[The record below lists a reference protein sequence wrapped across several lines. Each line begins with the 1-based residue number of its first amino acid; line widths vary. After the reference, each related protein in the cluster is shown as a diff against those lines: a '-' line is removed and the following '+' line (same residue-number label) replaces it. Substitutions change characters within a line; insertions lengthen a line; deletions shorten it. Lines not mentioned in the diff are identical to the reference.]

1 MNLVGTRTHRPAASV
16 TVRRMS
22 EQTGPGASGTP
33 FAPPGGPRRALDGG
47 RAADEPHPSAEATSP
62 YALPTAGATS
72 PVTPPPAAPP
82 TPFLPVSPY
91 GQAAPYTP
99 PGTYP
104 QADAY
109 GQAVPFLQPPAYGSP
124 PSYGAPQF
132 PAPPPSYGPT
142 AAYGG
147 PPSYGTPGAWGPPLG
162 YGALVQPPTEGLAIA
177 SLVTSIAGLLVLGGL
192 PGPVGVGLGIGALRR
207 IRRRGTKGRGM
218 AIAGVVVGAVST
230 LVCIGW
236 IWLAVWAASSS
247 PGVVSDFA
255 FGDELPDYTLRSDL
269 VVGDC
274 LREYPDSW
282 DLGTADPVDC
292 GEAHAL
298 EIVAV
303 LPLSGPV
310 DASADPAD
318 AGFDRAFAQCT
329 AHIERAAPGLL
340 DEWTIWTDV
349 SFPHPDDWSAGATT
363 AYCAVATDSSGLR
376 GSVLDGSVTGP
387 E

>member
-1 MNLVGTRTHRPAASV
+1 
-16 TVRRMS
+16 MS
-22 EQTGPGASGTP
+22 EQTGHEPSGTP
-33 FAPPGGPRRALDGG
+33 FALPGGPRPAVDVARVV
-47 RAADEPHPSAEATSP
+47 DEPRSSAEATSP
-62 YALPTAGATS
+62 YAPPSTGAAS
-72 PVTPPPAAPP
+72 PFGPPAAPQ
-82 TPFLPVSPY
+82 PFLPAPLYGQPGPYAQPGMYPPAAAY
-91 GQAAPYTP
+91 GQAAPY
-99 PGTYP
+99 
-104 QADAY
+104 A
-109 GQAVPFLQPPAYGSP
+109 QPPAYGSP
-124 PSYGAPQF
+124 APYGAPQ
-132 PAPPPSYGPT
+132 PSYGGP

-147 PPSYGTPGAWGPPLG
+147 PQPYGTPGASGPFFG
-162 YGALVQPPTEGLAIA
+162 YGGVVEPPTDGLAIA
-177 SLVTSIAGLLVLGGL
+177 SLVTSIAGLLVLGGA

-236 IWLAVWAASSS
+236 VWLAVWASSGP
-247 PGVVSDFA
+247 PGVVGDFA
-255 FGDELPDYTLRSDL
+255 YGDELPDYTLRSDL

-274 LREYPDSW
+274 LGEYPNSW
-282 DLGTADPVDC
+282 DLGTADPVGC

-318 AGFDRAFAQCT
+318 AGFDRAFEQC
-329 AHIERAAPGLL
+329 AEQIERAAPGLL
-340 DEWTIWTDV
+340 DEWTVWTDV
-349 SFPHPDDWSAGATT
+349 SFPHPGDWSEGATT
-363 AYCAVATDSSGLR
+363 AYCAVATDSPSLR